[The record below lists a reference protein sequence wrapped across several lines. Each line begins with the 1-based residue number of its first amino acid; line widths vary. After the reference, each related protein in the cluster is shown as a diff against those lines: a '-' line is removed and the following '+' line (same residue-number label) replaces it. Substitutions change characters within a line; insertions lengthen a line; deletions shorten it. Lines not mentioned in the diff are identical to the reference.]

1 MTSIPDIDALK
12 SRLKSM
18 WMAGDYGHFAQY
30 LEPGAL
36 EFLDGMGIRSG
47 DQVLDVACGAGQL
60 SLPAT
65 RLGASVVGIDIATNL
80 IEQANTRAQAE
91 GLKIRFEEGD
101 AEALGFADDSFDVVF
116 SLIGAMFAP
125 RPTQVASELL
135 RVCRQGGRV
144 VMGNWTPGGFLG
156 QMFKINSGYVPPP
169 AGMPSPVLWG
179 DEETVRERFRDGV
192 ADLHL
197 TKRMYP
203 VRYPFSP
210 AEVVEFFRTYYG
222 PTNRAFVALES
233 EPEKQSALRRDL
245 ENHWRDH
252 NTARDG
258 GTAIEAEY
266 LEVVAV
272 KAKRRNTVP
281 GNTRI
286 KR

>member
-1 MTSIPDIDALK
+1 MSSIPDIDALK
-12 SRLKSM
+12 SRLRSM

-36 EFLDGMGIRSG
+36 EFLNRMGMRSG

-60 SLPAT
+60 SLPAA

-80 IEQANTRAQAE
+80 IEQARARARNE
-91 GLKIRFEEGD
+91 DINVRFEEGD
-101 AEALGFADDSFDVVF
+101 AEAIAFPDESFDVVF

-125 RPTQVASELL
+125 RPGQVASELL
-135 RVCRQGGRV
+135 RVCRRGGRV

-179 DEETVRERFRDGV
+179 DEDTVRERFSDGV
-192 ADLHL
+192 ADIRL
-197 TKRMYP
+197 TRRMYP

-222 PTNRAFVALES
+222 PTNRAFAALES
-233 EPEKQSALRRDL
+233 EPEKQLALRHDL
-245 ENHWRDH
+245 ENHWREH

-258 GTAIEAEY
+258 ATAIEAEY
-266 LEVVAV
+266 LEVIAI
-272 KAKRRNTVP
+272 KA
-281 GNTRI
+281 
-286 KR
+286 